1 MPPVLISAMY
11 YCHVILFLSGYY
23 CIILY
28 FIQRINAT
36 PDLLTI
42 DDLLAVQNATWSAR
56 SKGYNIGL
64 GLGIQPGTLDAIW
77 NDDRRCDQQY
87 TNILKHWLRWS
98 DPKPTWG
105 ALADALRSPSV
116 EEGALADQLPP
127 WHVPPRNS

>member
-1 MPPVLISAMY
+1 M
-11 YCHVILFLSGYY
+11 VIIALSS
-23 CIILY
+23 IHTV
-28 FIQRINAT
+28 NAT

-42 DDLLAVQNATWSAR
+42 NDLLAVQNATWSTR

-77 NDDRRCDQQY
+77 NNDRRCDQQY
-87 TNILKHWLRWS
+87 TDILKHWLRRS

-116 EEGALADQLPP
+116 EEGALADQLPQCT
-127 WHVPPRNS
+127 SQE